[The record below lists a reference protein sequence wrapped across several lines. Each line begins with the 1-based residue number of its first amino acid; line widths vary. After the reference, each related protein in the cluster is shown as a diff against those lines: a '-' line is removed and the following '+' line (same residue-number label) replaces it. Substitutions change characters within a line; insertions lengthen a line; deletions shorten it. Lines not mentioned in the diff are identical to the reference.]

1 MSKEIKKVVIIDAPN
16 YFFVDQAHLLEKI
29 RTSFGTSP
37 VYFVVNPENK
47 TWQQLSQKLIK
58 VWSRYNVM
66 MKLSQNVDMDLV
78 ESAIRES
85 NASKVVVGSN
95 DGKLLW

>member
-1 MSKEIKKVVIIDAPN
+1 M
-16 YFFVDQAHLLEKI
+16 
-29 RTSFGTSP
+29 
-37 VYFVVNPENK
+37 
-47 TWQQLSQKLIK
+47 
-58 VWSRYNVM
+58 M